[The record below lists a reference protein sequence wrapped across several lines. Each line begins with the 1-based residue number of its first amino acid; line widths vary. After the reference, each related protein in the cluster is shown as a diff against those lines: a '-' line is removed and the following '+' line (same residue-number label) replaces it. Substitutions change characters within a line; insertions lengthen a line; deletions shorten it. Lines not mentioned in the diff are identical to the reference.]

1 MQPKHTMRK
10 RKNYLESLQILISN
24 KMDNK
29 LAISQLKAENERLKA
44 VVSKQ
49 EELLKIMDMH
59 FGTAN
64 VVLNKL
70 KSELEKLK
78 AE

>member
-1 MQPKHTMRK
+1 
-10 RKNYLESLQILISN
+10 
-24 KMDNK
+24 MDNK